1 MVVGVK
7 QLSSKHF
14 KGYCRSCRKVL
25 VNGQVV
31 AFVDGTSP
39 LRCHHLDCHWRCSRL
54 QKHFSAGAP
63 VLIDSSVSDEDRVR
77 VKARLA
83 LAVCQAEVDQQHEAR
98 RQLVRRQQQLVRR
111 QQLLRDYP
119 IGCRLVHT
127 YDDTRVCFCEVLSYS
142 SLGNSVRLRQV
153 ESIAVDTWNEQKQY
167 FHWRS
172 MTTEVHKRVCV
183 LRRAQWDRK
192 TDVIYNVRTCHFG
205 DRLARGS
212 DFEGRAIEYDPAA
225 ISAATEVSPPE
236 PGIRVVNVRSLA
248 GSLWLSS
255 LLGPDLTVAQV
266 EGRVGNAIGLLPSR
280 GTVQLT
286 HGGRVLDRAECLASL
301 CNDADAPVD
310 LVAVA
315 SDDAKWPSAL
325 DGRPMPY
332 AHAHRVCGE
341 SLAFD
346 VYTAQVP
353 SAYEEMAKRR
363 KHGKDG
369 RPETR

>member
-1 MVVGVK
+1 
-7 QLSSKHF
+7 
-14 KGYCRSCRKVL
+14 
-25 VNGQVV
+25 
-31 AFVDGTSP
+31 
-39 LRCHHLDCHWRCSRL
+39 
-54 QKHFSAGAP
+54 
-63 VLIDSSVSDEDRVR
+63 VSDEDRER

-83 LAVCQAEVDQQHEAR
+83 LAVRQAELNQQHEAH
-98 RQLVRRQQQLVRR
+98 QQLVRR
-111 QQLLRDYP
+111 QKLLHEYP
-119 IGCRLVHT
+119 VGCRLVHT
-127 YDDTRVCFCEVLSYS
+127 SDDTRVCFCEVLSYS
-142 SLGNSVRLRQV
+142 SRGNSVRMRKV
-153 ESIAVDTWNEQKQY
+153 ESTAVDTWTEQLRYVDLDWK
-167 FHWRS
+167 S

-183 LRRAQWDRK
+183 LRRAEWDRK

-255 LLGPDLTVAQV
+255 LLGSDLTVAQV
-266 EGRVGNAIGLLPSR
+266 EVRVGNAIGLLPSR

-286 HGGRVLDRAECLASL
+286 HGGRVLDRTERLTSL